1 MSGCCPFF
9 SRPSS
14 CHRGFE
20 GASKECLQH
29 SQALTPAWAGGE
41 SGWADGMRDPTSLGS
56 QLHDGFPTLPH
67 CSRPTHSIIP
77 QPQKPWDP
85 PWSSLELAQLGRA
98 PSLSR
103 ETGTRTWTHVHILEG
118 WEAGAGWP

>member
-29 SQALTPAWAGGE
+29 SQAPIPARAGEE
-41 SGWADGMRDPTSLGS
+41 SGWADGMRDPASLGS
-56 QLHDGFPTLPH
+56 QPHDGFPTLPR
-67 CSRPTHSIIP
+67 CSRPTHSITP
-77 QPQKPWDP
+77 QPQKPWDT
-85 PWSSLELAQLGRA
+85 PWSALELAQLGHA
-98 PSLSR
+98 LSLSR
-103 ETGTRTWTHVHILEG
+103 ETGTGT
-118 WEAGAGWP
+118 